1 MGCRHQQ
8 IANEM
13 VLVMVFSKKTYAKK
27 NGCLIFKKKLWL
39 MFIEKKNPNHF
50 AFYKD
55 MRNKDS

>member
-8 IANEM
+8 IADKM
-13 VLVMVFSKKTYAKK
+13 VLVMVFYKNICEK